1 MKRDVQVGVVL
12 GVIILAIIGVFL
24 STRTTVKEP
33 IIPIPDVEDDS
44 TISMLDI
51 QDLIQEP
58 SGESQ
63 KEAIPVT
70 QNADTQDTEKKK
82 LITKSQKISED
93 QEGEKQDTIIEGVWK
108 KAKDDNIKTVSA
120 NDKAVADQGNWM
132 DIHSGDTKKSVG
144 NFRIHKVQSKED
156 LCKIAKKYY
165 GDASKWNVI
174 FNANRDKI
182 QDQNSLKIGMDLI
195 IPEEKVVSQKLKTE
209 MTTPSL
215 SHVVEVEDEKP
226 AETLK
231 LAGKTHVVQQG
242 DSFYKLAVKYYNDG
256 AKWNKIFDAN
266 KRILKNQKSLKL
278 GQELI
283 IPEL

>member
-108 KAKDDNIKTVSA
+108 KAKDDNIKTISA
-120 NDKAVADQGNWM
+120 NDKAVVDQGNWM
-132 DIHSGDTKKSVG
+132 DIHSKDTKKSVG